1 MDASAALD
9 GLLFDL
15 NQKLNNSVS
24 MLGGP
29 DSPAAAA
36 LQAALLPIS
45 DAAKS
50 VKATLESP
58 EASAAGFALS
68 GLFDR
73 LTAAVGDASSS
84 LADGVGAAS
93 AQVLE
98 LKAAARTLVAA
109 EGLVGSLE
117 VALKDLKGQIKAL
130 GSAPARSE
138 AAEEAGNLVRASVDE
153 IVAQLGQ
160 LKLTGLAS
168 MDEESDAGGAHAAA
182 TAALD
187 ELLAK
192 VQARGEALAGQ
203 VQAGQVKGTA
213 ALEEVRGGGRWK
225 VGRVQGGHAGGFG
238 VAARHRSMQLHLYTS
253 RHQATQVEV

>member
-1 MDASAALD
+1 MCPIGKLDALKAKAASGSPLDASAALD

-15 NQKLNNSVS
+15 NQKLNKSIS

-36 LQAALLPIS
+36 LQAALLLIS

-58 EASAAGFALS
+58 EASATGFDLS

-84 LADGVGAAS
+84 LADCVGAAS

-117 VALKDLKGQIKAL
+117 GALEDLKGQMKAL
-130 GSAPARSE
+130 KSAPAGSE

-168 MDEESDAGGAHAAA
+168 MDEESDTGGADAAA

-187 ELLAK
+187 ELLSK

-213 ALEEVRGGGRWK
+213 ALEEVRGGCGKRA
-225 VGRVQGGHAGGFG
+225 GCRVD
-238 VAARHRSMQLHLYTS
+238 MQEDL
-253 RHQATQVEV
+253 